1 MLCQECNERPAT
13 LQFTKVINGKK
24 MEVKLCEHC
33 AAEKGDIFMLHDGGN
48 LSFNNLLAGLLNMG
62 LGMASTKTSPG
73 FGGDQ
78 LECPHCHL
86 TYREFVN
93 SGRFGCR
100 QCYETFSSYLEP
112 VLGRLHGG
120 NVHHI
125 GKIPKRAGGTL
136 HIRKQINDLKADLQ
150 SLIEKEDFEKA
161 VLVRDE
167 IRLLEKEIES
177 ESESQEG
184 GSER

>member
-24 MEVKLCEHC
+24 TEVNLCEHC
-33 AAEKGDIFMLHDGGN
+33 AGEKGDIFMLHDGGN

-62 LGMASTKTSPG
+62 LGMTSTKTNPG
-73 FGGDQ
+73 FGGEQ
-78 LECPHCHL
+78 IECPQCHL

-100 QCYETFSSYLEP
+100 QCYGTFAPYLEP
-112 VLGRLHGG
+112 VLSRLHGG
-120 NVHHI
+120 NVNHT

-136 HIRKQINDLKADLQ
+136 HIRKQINNLKADLQ
-150 SLIEKEDFEKA
+150 MLIEQEEFEKA
-161 VLVRDE
+161 VHVRDE
-167 IRLLEKEIES
+167 IRTLEKEIEAA
-177 ESESQEG
+177 SQEG
-184 GSER
+184 GGEG

>member
-24 MEVKLCEHC
+24 AEVNLCEHC

-62 LGMASTKTSPG
+62 LGMTSTKASPG

-100 QCYETFSSYLEP
+100 QCYETFAPYLEP
-112 VLGRLHGG
+112 VLSRLHGG
-120 NVHHI
+120 NVNHT

-150 SLIEKEDFEKA
+150 ALIEQEDFEKA
-161 VLVRDE
+161 VHVRDE
-167 IRLLEKEIES
+167 IRQLEKEIEAA
-177 ESESQEG
+177 SQEG
-184 GSER
+184 GGEG

>member
-24 MEVKLCEHC
+24 MEVNLCEHC

-62 LGMASTKTSPG
+62 IGMTSAKTSPG

-78 LECPHCHL
+78 LKCPHCHL

-100 QCYETFSSYLEP
+100 QCYEAFAPYLEP
-112 VLGRLHGG
+112 VIGRLHGG
-120 NVHHI
+120 NVHHV

-150 SLIEKEDFEKA
+150 SLIEQENFEKA
-161 VLVRDE
+161 VHVRDQ
-167 IRLLEKEIES
+167 IRLLEKEIGE
-177 ESESQEG
+177 ESQEG
-184 GSER
+184 GGQG